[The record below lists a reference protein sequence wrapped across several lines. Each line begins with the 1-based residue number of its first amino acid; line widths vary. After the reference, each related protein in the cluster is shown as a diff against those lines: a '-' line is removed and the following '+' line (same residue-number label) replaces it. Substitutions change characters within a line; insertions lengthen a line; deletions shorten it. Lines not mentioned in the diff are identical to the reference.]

1 MAEDILDALGP
12 ALTRWTMGAGAA
24 AGAPAAW
31 RAALGDD
38 AAEAELRLLALSSQF
53 LAVAVVAEPQ
63 GALRALPD
71 LPALALPSLPATLRP
86 LVQRVM
92 QPGQAQMRRYLPH
105 FLAARGWVTHPGDWM
120 PAAHDDDAPEAYA
133 PWRDWSAAAA
143 SGEAVS
149 TRSAAAL
156 TVENWDDHWPAE
168 RKVALAELRL
178 RDPAAARGVLEA
190 KLAGEG
196 ADARLRLLGVME
208 NDLSEGDIAFLE
220 AVAAGDRAPKVKA
233 LAASLL
239 ARLGRSDAG
248 GEDIAE
254 LASFLALHT
263 KGLLRRTRVIQFL
276 NQKTSAQIQRRGV
289 LFEQAD
295 FAAFA
300 GALGLDG
307 DALLD
312 AWPWNADPRADTA
325 LLAMI
330 ARSGSDAIVIRAA
343 GDVVEQAG
351 VGLGAL
357 ALLTPRLSPGQRA
370 QTAAG
375 LLQSADASFALALE
389 VARGVARI
397 DDPLA
402 TPAGRQLLELL
413 ARPEAR
419 PGDGTDE
426 LLALGLLASR
436 AGAQRTLERLANA
449 GLLQADPRLDTIRL
463 NAALDDQGGME

>member
-168 RKVALAELRL
+168 RKVALAELRNS
-178 RDPAAARGVLEA
+178 PA
-190 KLAGEG
+190 
-196 ADARLRLLGVME
+196 
-208 NDLSEGDIAFLE
+208 
-220 AVAAGDRAPKVKA
+220 RAPM
-233 LAASLL
+233 
-239 ARLGRSDAG
+239 
-248 GEDIAE
+248 
-254 LASFLALHT
+254 
-263 KGLLRRTRVIQFL
+263 
-276 NQKTSAQIQRRGV
+276 RGCGCSV
-289 LFEQAD
+289 
-295 FAAFA
+295 
-300 GALGLDG
+300 
-307 DALLD
+307 
-312 AWPWNADPRADTA
+312 
-325 LLAMI
+325 
-330 ARSGSDAIVIRAA
+330 
-343 GDVVEQAG
+343 
-351 VGLGAL
+351 
-357 ALLTPRLSPGQRA
+357 
-370 QTAAG
+370 
-375 LLQSADASFALALE
+375 
-389 VARGVARI
+389 
-397 DDPLA
+397 
-402 TPAGRQLLELL
+402 
-413 ARPEAR
+413 
-419 PGDGTDE
+419 
-426 LLALGLLASR
+426 
-436 AGAQRTLERLANA
+436 
-449 GLLQADPRLDTIRL
+449 
-463 NAALDDQGGME
+463 